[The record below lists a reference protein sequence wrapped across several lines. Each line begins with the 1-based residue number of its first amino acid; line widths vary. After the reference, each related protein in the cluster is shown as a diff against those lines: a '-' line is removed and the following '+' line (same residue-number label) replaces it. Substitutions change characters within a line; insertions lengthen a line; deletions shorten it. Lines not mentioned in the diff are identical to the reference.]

1 MKTKVAFF
9 SRTKF
14 IVGNGRE
21 IRFWEDTWLGDS
33 PLALQYPSL
42 YNIAQRKEVS
52 VATVLGS
59 VPLNIQFRRSV
70 IGERWDRWL
79 HLVRRLMEVNLS
91 DVPYTLQWKL
101 SRSGVFLVKSMYT
114 DLINTGTIPRT
125 VHIWKVKVPLKIK
138 VFMWFVHKGV
148 ILTKDNLAKRK
159 WEGSK
164 RCCFCDQDETIEH
177 LFIKCPL
184 AKLLWRTIH
193 VTFNIT
199 PPLTISH
206 LFDNWLAG
214 VEPKSAAHIRVGA
227 CALLWSLWTCRNDV
241 AFNRQTITNFLQVI
255 FRASTWIRTWS
266 LLSHTDHRAHMAIGC
281 NRWETVARDTYNR
294 YGWRSS
300 NRLGV

>member
-1 MKTKVAFF
+1 M
-9 SRTKF
+9 
-14 IVGNGRE
+14 
-21 IRFWEDTWLGDS
+21 
-33 PLALQYPSL
+33 
-42 YNIAQRKEVS
+42 
-52 VATVLGS
+52 
-59 VPLNIQFRRSV
+59 
-70 IGERWDRWL
+70 
-79 HLVRRLMEVNLS
+79 
-91 DVPYTLQWKL
+91 
-101 SRSGVFLVKSMYT
+101 
-114 DLINTGTIPRT
+114 
-125 VHIWKVKVPLKIK
+125 
-138 VFMWFVHKGV
+138 HKGV

-177 LFIKCPL
+177 LFINCPL

-193 VTFNIT
+193 VSFNIT

-266 LLSHTDHRAHMAIGC
+266 LLSPADQMALMTSEFSQ
-281 NRWETVARDTYNR
+281 WETVARDTYNLFE
-294 YGWRSS
+294 WRSTL
-300 NRLGV
+300 RIGV